1 MIVRKRDGAGHS
13 NDSEDAS
20 VIMRKAYRPERH
32 LAELLRHSQFEYLQ
46 AALAI
51 EICGKARRLLA
62 AAAVQPLIRPA
73 RVPLR
78 VVDSQQADNP
88 GVLQD
93 TLHLLLLS
101 EENLGPELG
110 VVDDLADALAN
121 RCLQR
126 LNRSNGY

>member
-1 MIVRKRDGAGHS
+1 M
-13 NDSEDAS
+13 
-20 VIMRKAYRPERH
+20 
-32 LAELLRHSQFEYLQ
+32 
-46 AALAI
+46 
-51 EICGKARRLLA
+51 
-62 AAAVQPLIRPA
+62 QPLLRPA
-73 RVPLR
+73 RVSLR
-78 VVDSQQADNP
+78 VVDSQQADNV

-126 LNRSNGY
+126 LNRSNGSLEGAGSKKTPTGMAGACILFWDRHA